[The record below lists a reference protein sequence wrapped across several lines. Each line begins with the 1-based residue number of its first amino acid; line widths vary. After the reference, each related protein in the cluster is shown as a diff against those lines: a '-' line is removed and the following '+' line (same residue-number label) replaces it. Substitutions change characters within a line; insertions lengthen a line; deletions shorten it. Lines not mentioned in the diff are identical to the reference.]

1 MLRITVQEEANSIAV
16 VLEGRLAGDWVGE
29 LRSVWTGLRTRQ
41 KPVSV
46 TLTEVSSL
54 DSAGRALL
62 VDIHANGGLLKGSGL
77 AARALIEEITG
88 QPL

>member
-16 VLEGRLAGDWVGE
+16 VLEGRLVGDWVVE
-29 LRSVWTGLRTRQ
+29 LRSVWTGLRTCQ
-41 KPVSV
+41 KPLIVN
-46 TLTEVSSL
+46 LTEISSL
-54 DSAGRALL
+54 DPAGYALL
-62 VDIHANGGLLKGSGL
+62 VDIHANGGVLKGSGL